1 MKLGRKSV
9 LKAVDDVTF
18 EIYKGEENIL
28 IGIDYLEDNG
38 ADLVVYDTTELL
50 TTVYDFEEFI
60 QVIDENGLD
69 EEEFEIDRTTLVKI

>member
-1 MKLGRKSV
+1 MIKNRIEIDNVNYL
-9 LKAVDDVTF
+9 F

>member
-1 MKLGRKSV
+1 MIKNRIEIDNVNYL
-9 LKAVDDVTF
+9 F

-28 IGIDYLEDNG
+28 IGIDYLEDNE

-60 QVIDENGLD
+60 QVIEENGLD

>member
-1 MKLGRKSV
+1 MIKNRIEIDNVNHL
-9 LKAVDDVTF
+9 F

-28 IGIDYLEDNG
+28 IGIDYLEDDG

-50 TTVYDFEEFI
+50 TAIYDFEEFI

-69 EEEFEIDRTTLVKI
+69 EKEFEIDRTTLVKI

>member
-1 MKLGRKSV
+1 MIKNRIEIDNVNYL
-9 LKAVDDVTF
+9 F

-50 TTVYDFEEFI
+50 ATVYDFEEFI

>member
-1 MKLGRKSV
+1 MIKNRIEIDNVNSL
-9 LKAVDDVTF
+9 F

-28 IGIDYLEDNG
+28 IGIDYLEDNE

-60 QVIDENGLD
+60 QVIEENGLD